1 MLLSSA
7 HIFVADAACLLIAAS
22 GWYYLFYSRA
32 AHKLSG
38 VEADSSNRRRVILR
52 RCNGVV
58 MMFLAMLLYFAN
70 HIVEL
75 KDRPIAATVVLVGI
89 ICLLGISVLLGWLD
103 LRLTMNLRNRRR
115 DDRDQ
120 NDRQ

>member
-1 MLLSSA
+1 MLSTAS
-7 HIFVADAACLLIAAS
+7 IFVADAACLLIAAS

-32 AHKLSG
+32 AQKLSG
-38 VEADSSNRRRVILR
+38 VEAETSNRRRVLLR

-58 MMFLAMLLYFAN
+58 MMLLATLLYFAN

-75 KDRPIAATVVLVGI
+75 KDRPIAATAVLVGI
-89 ICLLGISVLLGWLD
+89 VFMLGISVLLGWVD
-103 LRLTMNLRNRRR
+103 LRLTMDLRNRRR
-115 DDRDQ
+115 NDRDR

>member
-1 MLLSSA
+1 MLSSA
-7 HIFVADAACLLIAAS
+7 HIFVADSACLLIAAS

-32 AHKLSG
+32 AQKLSG
-38 VEADSSNRRRVILR
+38 VEADTSNRRRVLLR

-75 KDRPIAATVVLVGI
+75 KDRPIAATAVLLGI
-89 ICLLGISVLLGWLD
+89 IGMLGISVVLGWVD
-103 LRLTMNLRNRRR
+103 LRLTMDLRSRRR
-115 DDRDQ
+115 DDRDK